1 MPSMMT
7 RREFLNKGLT
17 IVAAGATAPMFLTR
31 TALALNNPW
40 DQALTASAPGRSD
53 GPILVVVQMGG
64 GNDGLNTVVP
74 FAHDEYYRARS
85 RLAIPRQGLLRVT
98 DEVGF
103 HPGLKALK
111 ALYDDGRLAVVQGV
125 GYPNPNR
132 SHFRSMEIWHT
143 ADPAGAGPRSG
154 WLGRLFDSE
163 CPACGPTTG
172 IAMLGAEMPLA
183 MQGTSG
189 RAVVLESP
197 QAFAFH
203 PVPGAGPEEAE
214 AFRQL
219 LQPVPGEEPTVDFLT
234 HTAMDALVA
243 SDEISKIAGRLSETG
258 TYPRDPFSLKLRLVS
273 ELITAGA
280 PTRVYYVGLGGFD
293 THAAQTGRH
302 DRLLEQLSAGLEAF
316 TKDLMQKG
324 LLDRVLVMTFSEFGR
339 RVAENAS
346 GGTDHGAAAPMF
358 LIGGPVAPGIHGP
371 HPSLTDLDQ
380 GDLRFHVDFRS
391 VYATVLEQWIGI
403 PSQAILGGRFPAV
416 GILKPKAGLPRAGL
430 SKAG

>member
-1 MPSMMT
+1 MLNMMT

-40 DQALTASAPGRSD
+40 DQSLTAAAASHSD
-53 GPILVVVQMGG
+53 SPILVVVQMGG

-74 FAHDEYYRARS
+74 FSRDEYYRS
-85 RLAIPRQGLLRVT
+85 RPKLAVPQQSVLRVNG
-98 DEVGF
+98 ELGF
-103 HPGLKALK
+103 HPGLKPLK
-111 ALYDDGRLAVVQGV
+111 ALFDDGRMAVVQGV

-143 ADPAGAGPRSG
+143 ADPNGNGPRTG

-163 CPACGPTTG
+163 CPTCGPTTG
-172 IAMLGAEMPLA
+172 VAMLGAEMPLA
-183 MQGTSG
+183 MQGASG
-189 RAVVLESP
+189 RAVVLDNP
-197 QAFAFH
+197 QGFGFQ
-203 PVPGAGPEEAE
+203 PVTGVQEVE

-219 LQPVPGEEPTVDFLT
+219 MQPVPGEEPMVDFLT
-234 HTAMDALVA
+234 HTAMNAILA
-243 SDEISKIAGRLSETG
+243 GDEIRKVAGHLSDSS

-273 ELITAGA
+273 ELISAGA

-293 THAAQTGRH
+293 THAAQEGRH
-302 DRLLEQLSAGLEAF
+302 DRLLEQLGQGLDAF
-316 TKDLMQKG
+316 VKDLTQKG

-346 GGTDHGAAAPMF
+346 GGTDHGAAAPML
-358 LIGGPVAPGIHGP
+358 LIGSAVKPGIHGQ

-380 GDLRFHVDFRS
+380 GDLKFQVDFRG
-391 VYATVLEQWIGI
+391 VYATVLEQWMGVA
-403 PSQAILGGRFPAV
+403 SQPILGDRFSGV
-416 GILKPKAGLPRAGL
+416 EILKPRAGVL
-430 SKAG
+430 KTG

>member
-1 MPSMMT
+1 MPNMMT
-7 RREFLNKGLT
+7 RREFLTKGLT

-40 DQALTASAPGRSD
+40 DQSLTAPAAQPD

-74 FAHDEYYRARS
+74 FASDDYYRARPQ
-85 RLAIPRQGLLRVT
+85 LAVPQQQVIRVT

-103 HPGLKALK
+103 HPGLRPLK
-111 ALYDDGRLAVVQGV
+111 ALYDDGKLAVVQGA

-143 ADPAGAGPRSG
+143 ADPDGSGPRTG

-163 CPACGPTTG
+163 CPDCGPTAG
-172 IAMLGAEMPLA
+172 LAMLGAEMPLA

-189 RAVVLESP
+189 RAVVLQSP

-203 PVPGAGPEEAE
+203 PVAGAGAQEVE

-219 LQPVPGEEPTVDFLT
+219 MQPVPGEEPTVDFLT
-234 HTAMDALVA
+234 HTAMDAILA
-243 SDEISKIAGRLSETG
+243 SEDIRKVTARLSDSAA
-258 TYPRDPFSLKLRLVS
+258 YPRDPFSLRLRLVS
-273 ELITAGA
+273 ELISAGS

-293 THAAQTGRH
+293 THAAQAGRH
-302 DRLLEQLSAGLEAF
+302 DRLLEQLGAGLDAF
-316 TKDLMQKG
+316 VKDLTQKR

-339 RVAENAS
+339 RVAQNAS
-346 GGTDHGAAAPMF
+346 AGTDHGAAAPMF
-358 LIGGPVAPGIHGP
+358 LIGGNIAPGIHGH

-380 GDLRFHVDFRS
+380 GDLKFQVDFRS
-391 VYATVLEQWIGI
+391 VYASVLEQWIGI
-403 PSQAILGGRFPAV
+403 NSQPVLGGRFPTV
-416 GILKPKAGLPRAGL
+416 EILKPRAGVPR
-430 SKAG
+430 SG

>member
-1 MPSMMT
+1 MPNMMT

-40 DQALTASAPGRSD
+40 DQSLTAAAAAHSD

-74 FAHDEYYRARS
+74 FSRDEYYRARPK
-85 RLAIPRQGLLRVT
+85 LAVPQQSVLRVNV
-98 DEVGF
+98 ELGL
-103 HPGLKALK
+103 HPGLKPLK
-111 ALYDDGRLAVVQGV
+111 ALFDDGRMAVVQGV

-143 ADPAGAGPRSG
+143 ADPNGNGPRTG

-163 CPACGPTTG
+163 CPTCGPTTG
-172 IAMLGAEMPLA
+172 VAMLGAEMPLA
-183 MQGTSG
+183 MQGASG
-189 RAVVLESP
+189 RAVVLDSP
-197 QAFAFH
+197 QGFGYQ
-203 PVPGAGPEEAE
+203 PVPGAGAQEVE

-219 LQPVPGEEPTVDFLT
+219 MQPVPGEEPMVDFLT
-234 HTAMDALVA
+234 HTAMDAILA
-243 SDEISKIAGRLSETG
+243 GDEIRKVAGHLSDSG

-273 ELITAGA
+273 ELISAGA

-293 THAAQTGRH
+293 THAAQEGRH
-302 DRLLEQLSAGLEAF
+302 DRLLEQLGQGLDAF
-316 TKDLMQKG
+316 VKDLTQKG

-346 GGTDHGAAAPMF
+346 GGTDHGAAAPML
-358 LIGGPVAPGIHGP
+358 LIGSAVKPGIHGQ

-380 GDLRFHVDFRS
+380 GDLKFQVDFRS
-391 VYATVLEQWIGI
+391 VYATVLEQWMGVAS
-403 PSQAILGGRFPAV
+403 PPILGERFSV
-416 GILKPKAGLPRAGL
+416 VEILKPRAGVPRT
-430 SKAG
+430 S

>member
-1 MPSMMT
+1 MPNMMT

-40 DQALTASAPGRSD
+40 DQSLTAAAATRSD

-64 GNDGLNTVVP
+64 GNDGLNTIVP
-74 FAHDEYYRARS
+74 FARDEYYRARPK
-85 RLAIPRQGLLRVT
+85 LAVPQQSVLRVNG
-98 DEVGF
+98 ELGF
-103 HPGLKALK
+103 HPGLKPLK
-111 ALYDDGRLAVVQGV
+111 ALFDDGRMAVVQGV

-143 ADPAGAGPRSG
+143 ADPNGNGPRTG

-163 CPACGPTTG
+163 CPTCGPTTG

-183 MQGTSG
+183 MQGASG
-189 RAVVLESP
+189 RAVVLDSP
-197 QAFAFH
+197 QGFGFQ
-203 PVPGAGPEEAE
+203 PVAGAGAQEVE

-219 LQPVPGEEPTVDFLT
+219 MQPVPGEEPMVDFLT
-234 HTAMDALVA
+234 HTAMDAILA
-243 SDEISKIAGRLSETG
+243 GDEIRKVAGRLSDSG

-273 ELITAGA
+273 ELISAGA

-293 THAAQTGRH
+293 THAAQEGRH
-302 DRLLEQLSAGLEAF
+302 DRLLEQLGAGLDAF
-316 TKDLMQKG
+316 LKDLTQKG

-346 GGTDHGAAAPMF
+346 GGTDHGAAAPML
-358 LIGGPVAPGIHGP
+358 LIGSAVKPGLHGQ

-380 GDLRFHVDFRS
+380 GDLKFQVDFRS
-391 VYATVLEQWIGI
+391 VYSTVLEQWMGI
-403 PSQAILGGRFPAV
+403 ASQTVLGDRFPAV
-416 GILKPKAGLPRAGL
+416 EILKPRAGIPKV
-430 SKAG
+430 S

>member
-1 MPSMMT
+1 MPNMMT

-40 DQALTASAPGRSD
+40 DQSLTASAARSD

-64 GNDGLNTVVP
+64 GNDGLNTLVP
-74 FAHDEYYRARS
+74 FSHDEYYRARPK
-85 RLAIPRQGLLRVT
+85 LAVPQQSVLRVNG
-98 DEVGF
+98 DLGF
-103 HPGLKALK
+103 HPGLKPLK
-111 ALYDDGRLAVVQGV
+111 ALFDDGRMAVVQGV

-143 ADPAGAGPRSG
+143 ADPNGNGPRTG

-163 CPACGPTTG
+163 CPTCGPTTG
-172 IAMLGAEMPLA
+172 VAMLGAEMPLA
-183 MQGTSG
+183 MQGASG
-189 RAVVLESP
+189 RAVVLDSP
-197 QAFAFH
+197 QGFGFQ
-203 PVPGAGPEEAE
+203 PVSGAGPQEVE

-219 LQPVPGEEPTVDFLT
+219 MQPVPGEEPMVDFLT
-234 HTAMDALVA
+234 HTAMDAILA
-243 SDEISKIAGRLSETG
+243 GDEIRKVAGHLSDSG

-273 ELITAGA
+273 ELISAGA

-293 THAAQTGRH
+293 THAAQEGRH
-302 DRLLEQLSAGLEAF
+302 DRLLEQLGQGLDAF
-316 TKDLMQKG
+316 VKDLTQKG

-346 GGTDHGAAAPMF
+346 GGTDHGAAAPML
-358 LIGGPVAPGIHGP
+358 LIGSAVKPGIHGQ

-380 GDLRFHVDFRS
+380 GDLKFQVDFRS
-391 VYATVLEQWIGI
+391 VYTTVLEQWMGVG
-403 PSQAILGGRFPAV
+403 SQPILGDRFSAIE
-416 GILKPKAGLPRAGL
+416 ILKPRAGVPRT
-430 SKAG
+430 S